1 MVKSVFPEPSPGIE
15 KMKHHRLRRAC
26 NAIFVALLFAGLA
39 AGCGKKEATRYRVS
53 GSVTFKGKPVPVGTI
68 QFSPDTAKGN
78 AGPSAYTSIKD
89 GRYDSATDGRGTVGG
104 PQIVSVEAFDGQ
116 NIDPDVLPNGKPL
129 VRGFRK
135 PFDLPKDAD
144 ATLDLE
150 LSTP

>member
-1 MVKSVFPEPSPGIE
+1 M
-15 KMKHHRLRRAC
+15 RRAC
-26 NAIFVALLFAGLA
+26 AAAFVAFLSVGLIG
-39 AGCGKKEATRYRVS
+39 GCGKSEATRYRVS
-53 GSVTFKGKPVPVGTI
+53 GSVTFKGKPIPVGSI

-78 AGPSAYTSIKD
+78 NGPSAYTSIKD
-89 GRYDSATDGRGTVGG
+89 GRYDSAADGRGTVGG

-116 NIDPDVLPNGKPL
+116 NVDPDVLPNGRPL

-135 PFDLPKDAD
+135 SFDLPKDAD